1 MSAITE
7 VMYGK
12 ITRLS
17 HVFRYSAQPVISREN
32 VAEHSFWTAMIGI
45 TISYE
50 IGKPEIAGAVALQSV
65 MHDIEECM
73 TGDLVRDMKYAN
85 PDFRRQI
92 REVEEKF
99 IDNLLVDMG
108 TTGKLLKSVWAR
120 AKDNTWAGRIV
131 QISDA
136 LSVISFCTREYEMGN
151 LSLRDIRNSCI
162 NLIRRKVEEFGDFR
176 GVDKLVSVIDESILE
191 SHRRMRA

>member
-1 MSAITE
+1 MSAINE

-17 HVFRYSAQPVISREN
+17 HVFRYSAQPVIARES
-32 VAEHSFWTAMIGI
+32 VAEHSFWTAMIGV
-45 TISYE
+45 TLSYE
-50 IGKPEIAGAVALQSV
+50 IGKPEIAGSVALQSV
-65 MHDIEECM
+65 VHDIEECM

-85 PDFRRQI
+85 PDFRKQI
-92 REVEEKF
+92 KEVEEKF
-99 IDNLLVDMG
+99 VDNLLVDMG

-131 QISDA
+131 QVSDA
-136 LSVISFCTREYEMGN
+136 LSVISFCTREYELGN
-151 LSLRDIRNSCI
+151 LGLRDIRNSCI
-162 NLIRRKVEEFGDFR
+162 NLIRKKIEEFGDTS
-176 GVDKLVSVIDESILE
+176 GMDKLVNAIDEAVHE